1 MKFRVNLDRKFD
13 SNLHSS
19 VSVNGEFLEPLGN
32 HVEENTL
39 IAKTARVLIDHL
51 SYRANLK

>member
-19 VSVNGEFLEPLGN
+19 VSVNGEFLEPLNN